1 MEYTITRNEAFNSL
15 EISFDGKPAEA
26 VRDALKALRFRWH
39 SKRRVW
45 YGYTD
50 EETARAAIDN
60 AGTEAAPVAKVP
72 APVIDKTELRR
83 QFEKAWDSPRMVD
96 YCVKKVAAVATL
108 PSGEIITIDRQSIET
123 RFCFGES
130 GYDYDE
136 AAETAQYA
144 RTSEDYFKRENMKY
158 FEDLLHDIDES
169 ADIMGHAPRLVIYT
183 GGAYIGQA
191 ADCALRNYGFAK
203 LCDVIEACGGS
214 CHLEDLPGREL
225 VIRGQASRIATAEE
239 LSIIRA
245 AVQSAAA
252 AHEKRV
258 ETYLKRYGTSKVH
271 SWTYWRDA

>member
-1 MEYTITRNEAFNSL
+1 MEYTINRNEAFKSL
-15 EISFDGKPAEA
+15 EISFDGKPSEA

-39 SKRRVW
+39 GKRRVW

-72 APVIDKTELRR
+72 APVIDKAELRR
-83 QFEKAWDSPRMVD
+83 QFEKAWDSPKMVD
-96 YCVKKVAAVATL
+96 YCVKQVAAVATL

-136 AAETAQYA
+136 AASMAQHA
-144 RTSEDYFKRENMKY
+144 RTSEDYFKRENMRY
-158 FEDLLHDIDES
+158 FAELLQSIDEA
-169 ADIMGHAPRLVIYT
+169 ADNDGYSPRLVIYT
-183 GGAYIGQA
+183 GGAYTGQA
-191 ADCALRNYGFAK
+191 ADCALRNFGFAK

-214 CHLEDLPGREL
+214 CHLEELPGREL
-225 VIRGQASRIATAEE
+225 VIRGQACRIATTEE

-258 ETYLKRYGTSKVH
+258 ETYLKRYGTSKVTA
-271 SWTYWRDA
+271 WTYWRDV

>member
-1 MEYTITRNEAFNSL
+1 MEYTITRNEAYNSL

-39 SKRRVW
+39 GKRRVW

-50 EETARAAIDN
+50 EETARAAIEG

-72 APVIDKTELRR
+72 APVIDKAELRR
-83 QFEKAWDSPRMVD
+83 QFEKAWNNPRMVD

-108 PSGEIITIDRQSIET
+108 PTGEIITIDRQSIET

-130 GYDYDE
+130 GYDYD
-136 AAETAQYA
+136 AAQAAAQHA
-144 RTSEDYFKRENMKY
+144 MTSEDYFKRENMKH
-158 FEDLLHDIDES
+158 FADLLHAIDEA

-183 GGAYIGQA
+183 GGAYTGQS
-191 ADCALRNYGFAK
+191 ADCALRNFGFAK

-214 CHLEDLPGREL
+214 CHLEELPGREL
-225 VIRGQASRIATAEE
+225 VIRCQACRIATAEE
-239 LSIIRA
+239 LAIIRA

-258 ETYLKRYGTSKVH
+258 EIYLKRYGTSKVH
-271 SWTYWRDA
+271 AWTYWRDA